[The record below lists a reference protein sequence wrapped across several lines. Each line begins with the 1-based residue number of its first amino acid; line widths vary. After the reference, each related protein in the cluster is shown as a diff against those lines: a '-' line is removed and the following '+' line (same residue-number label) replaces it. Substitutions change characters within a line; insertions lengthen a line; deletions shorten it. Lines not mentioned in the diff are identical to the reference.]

1 MEEGLHST
9 FSGVVLPI
17 TISIIMVLEKKS
29 STNNVIE
36 NLVARVAS
44 SWPTG
49 TWILT
54 IN

>member
-1 MEEGLHST
+1 LHNT
-9 FSGVVLPI
+9 FSVVVLPI
-17 TISIIMVLEKKS
+17 TVLEKKS

-36 NLVARVAS
+36 NLAARVAS